1 MKNIRNCEI
10 IKSYL
15 PTSVAEPVGADYA
28 LPRDGDEILTRLR
41 LYVNKKFT
49 VENEPKYLPKLK
61 SYKIFTF
68 LIKKKN
74 SFNKASNTKWR
85 KDH

>member
-1 MKNIRNCEI
+1 MKNIRNCEM

-28 LPRDGDEILTRLR
+28 WPRDGDEILTRLR

-49 VENEPKYLPKLK
+49 VEHEPKYLRKLK
-61 SYKIFTF
+61 SLKGPLNRSFYTRSRIRPRGPSE
-68 LIKKKN
+68 N
-74 SFNKASNTKWR
+74 SL
-85 KDH
+85 

>member
-41 LYVNKKFT
+41 LYVNKKIT
-49 VENEPKYLPKLK
+49 VENEPKYLRKLK

-68 LIKKKN
+68 LIKKN
-74 SFNKASNTKWR
+74 
-85 KDH
+85 

>member
-28 LPRDGDEILTRLR
+28 WPRDGDEILTRLR

-49 VENEPKYLPKLK
+49 VENEPKYLRKLK

-68 LIKKKN
+68 LIKKN
-74 SFNKASNTKWR
+74 
-85 KDH
+85 